1 MKHGNKKE
9 QLALFLANKLLQ
21 DLVDPQK
28 NPNVPA
34 ELRNQA
40 ETVARHFPSAQK
52 IDLLYQS
59 LRKDA

>member
-9 QLALFLANKLLQ
+9 QLALFLARKLLQ
-21 DLVDPQK
+21 EIADLQRKPS
-28 NPNVPA
+28 VPA
-34 ELRNQA
+34 ELREKA
-40 ETVARHFPSAQK
+40 ETAVKHFPSAEK